1 MPCGF
6 AFLCLLLVILKLKMA
21 PKRGAEVLSSVP
33 KREKAELCFM
43 EKIRGLDKLYN

>member
-33 KREKAELCFM
+33 KREKAVLCFT
-43 EKIRGLDKLYN
+43 ETIQGLDELHN